1 MFHDHI
7 AVGSILADLHK
18 KEREEWE
25 ALLFLEE
32 LGILVLSQPIAA
44 SAVRPSD
51 SDKGQEQLK
60 AA

>member
-7 AVGSILADLHK
+7 AVGSILVDLHK
-18 KEREEWE
+18 KQREEWE

-32 LGILVLSQPIAA
+32 LGILVLSQPTAP
-44 SAVRPSD
+44 SAVPQIDNDRE
-51 SDKGQEQLK
+51 QEKPK